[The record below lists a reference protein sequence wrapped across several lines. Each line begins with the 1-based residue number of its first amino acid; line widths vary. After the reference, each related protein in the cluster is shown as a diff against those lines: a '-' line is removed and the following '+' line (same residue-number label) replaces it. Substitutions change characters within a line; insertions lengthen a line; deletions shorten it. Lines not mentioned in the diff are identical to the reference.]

1 MTCVETTGDVY
12 YIMWSDKGFGS
23 IFNFTEHDKQYIVD
37 ILADRIDPKLVGN
50 PVRSMIIDGVSRG
63 LKGLELWCVASS
75 LTEEE
80 LITEFNQSPEEMKE
94 EIRNMGEL
102 IYTTKGK
109 LS

>member
-12 YIMWSDKGFGS
+12 YIMWTDKGLKS
-23 IFNFTEHDKQYIVD
+23 VFNFTAHDKQYIVD

-50 PVRSMIIDGVSRG
+50 PVRSMIVNGVGWRG
-63 LKGLELWCVASS
+63 VELWCVASS

-80 LITEFNQSPEEMKE
+80 LITEFNQSPEELKE

-102 IYTTKGK
+102 IYTTIGK

>member
-12 YIMWSDKGFGS
+12 YIMWTDNGLKSV
-23 IFNFTEHDKQYIVD
+23 FNFTEHDKQYIVD

-50 PVRSMIIDGVSRG
+50 PVRSMIVNGVGLRG
-63 LKGLELWCVASS
+63 MELWCVASS

-80 LITEFNQSPEEMKE
+80 LITEFNQSPEEMKR
-94 EIRNMGEL
+94 EIRSMGEL
-102 IYTTKGK
+102 IYTTIGK